1 MVNTTADPVL
11 DARSVI
17 EVNTAYTRAKVLQS
31 AVEIGLFELLADRAR
46 TEPEIRAELG
56 LHPRLTGDFLD
67 VLVAMEFLSRE
78 GGVFANSPTASTFL
92 VAGEPNYVGG
102 TVARAATHNYAMWG
116 RLTEALRD
124 GKAKSAGVAGPD
136 AFRQTYQNPEQAR
149 RFLAHMDA
157 NNSFVAGEL
166 DKWVPWADYDSFLDL
181 GGARGNVAAEL
192 VRRRPHLQGGVFDL
206 PDIEPYFDEH
216 MRALGTD
223 RIQFHGGDF
232 FAGRLPNTDV
242 AVFGHVLHDWA
253 PEIREKLLEIAF
265 AAVNPGGLVV
275 VYDQMIDDAR
285 LDVSRILQSINVRLV
300 RDGGSEF
307 TASELRGWAEKA
319 GFVYVRTVSLHTVG
333 KDSVFIARKPDPME

>member
-31 AVEIGLFELLADRAR
+31 AVEIGLFELLAGGAR
-46 TEPEIRAELG
+46 TEPEIRAELD
-56 LHPRLTGDFLD
+56 LHERLTGDFLD
-67 VLVAMEFLSRE
+67 ALTAMGFLLRE
-78 GGVFANSPTASTFL
+78 GGAFGNSPLAQTYL
-92 VAGEPNYVGG
+92 VAGEQNYVGG

-157 NNSFVAGEL
+157 NNSFVAGGLAES
-166 DKWVPWADYDSFLDL
+166 VPWQDYDSFLDL

-192 VRRRPHLQGGVFDL
+192 VRLRPHLRGGVFDL
-206 PDIEPYFDEH
+206 PDIEPYFAEH

-223 RIQFHGGDF
+223 RVRFHGGDF
-232 FAGRLPNTDV
+232 FAGGLPGTDV
-242 AVFGHVLHDWA
+242 AIFGHVLHDWA
-253 PEIREKLLEIAF
+253 PEIRAKLLKIAF
-265 AAVNPGGLVV
+265 DAVNPGGLVV
-275 VYDQMIDDAR
+275 VYDQMIDDER
-285 LDVSRILQSINVRLV
+285 FDVSRILQSINVRLV

-307 TASELRGWAEKA
+307 TASELRGWAEDA
-319 GFVYVRTVSLHTVG
+319 GFAYLRTVSLHTVG
-333 KDSVFIARKPDPME
+333 KDSVFIAQKPRS